1 MDWFFF
7 MKKSYEIVFVKHFY
21 FILLRQ
27 INTILKYP
35 EASGQHKN
43 TTKTFSLF
51 MNSTTLYEKELSFQ
65 ADRRKAAVEF
75 IKIISDLWYD
85 KSIELMLFR
94 NQLIDRNVSD
104 IMNLHEYAGE
114 FVQKPINVFDTV
126 EIARA
131 IENLDLPPSRID
143 IGKLT
148 YEYHLEDN
156 KYHDSRAFVID
167 KLKNAKNSKDI
178 KPKDVVLYGFGRIG
192 RLLAREMMS
201 KIGKGQQLRLRA
213 IVTRDKNDA
222 VSLEKRASLL
232 RYDSIHGDFE
242 GSVQADV
249 ANNALII
256 NGTTVHIITANAP
269 EEIDYTK
276 YGIENA
282 LLIDNTGAF
291 TTEEA
296 LKRHLVSKGVDKVL
310 LTAPGKG
317 VPNIVYGV
325 NHNEYNPDEVA
336 IFSAASCTTNAIT
349 PILKAVEDTLG
360 VVKGHLETIHAYTND
375 QNLVD
380 NMHKKYR
387 RGRAAA
393 LNMVITETGAGSA
406 VAKALP
412 SLTGKLTS
420 NAIRVP
426 VPNGSLVVLNLE
438 VSKETSLENINAIMR
453 SYALEGELVEQIKYS
468 LNNEL
473 VSSDIVGTSAPSIY
487 DSNATIVSGDG
498 KNIVLYVWYDNEYG
512 YSHQVIRLAK
522 YIAKVRRFTYY

>member
-1 MDWFFF
+1 
-7 MKKSYEIVFVKHFY
+7 
-21 FILLRQ
+21 
-27 INTILKYP
+27 
-35 EASGQHKN
+35 
-43 TTKTFSLF
+43 
-51 MNSTTLYEKELSFQ
+51 MNNTTLYQKEVSFQ
-65 ADRRKAAVEF
+65 VDRRRAGVEL

-85 KSIELMLFR
+85 KSIEMVLFK
-94 NQLIDRNVSD
+94 NQLLDKNVNE
-104 IMNLHEYAGE
+104 IINLHQYAGE
-114 FVQKPINVFDTV
+114 FVGKPITVFDSV
-126 EIARA
+126 EIARV
-131 IENLDLPPSRID
+131 ILELDLPPSKLD

-148 YEYHLEDN
+148 YEYRLEDE
-156 KYHDSRAFVID
+156 KYPDARHFVID
-167 KLKNAKNSKDI
+167 KLKEAKSTEEI
-178 KPKDVVLYGFGRIG
+178 QPKDVILYGFGRIG
-192 RLLAREMMS
+192 RLLARELMS
-201 KIGKGQQLRLRA
+201 KTGKGNQLRLRA

-222 VSLEKRASLL
+222 SSLEKRASLL
-232 RYDSIHGDFE
+232 RYDSIHGDFQ
-242 GSVQADV
+242 GSVTADPE
-249 ANNALII
+249 NNALII
-256 NGTTVHIITANAP
+256 NGTTVHVITANSP
-269 EEIDYTK
+269 EEIDYTL
-276 YGIENA
+276 YEIDNA
-282 LLIDNTGAF
+282 LVIDNTGAF
-291 TTEEA
+291 TTHEA
-296 LKRHLVSKGVDKVL
+296 LSRHLSSKGVEKVL

-317 VPNIVYGV
+317 VPNIVHGV
-325 NHNEYNPDEVA
+325 NQNEYNPDEIN

-380 NMHKKYR
+380 NMHNKYR

-412 SLTGKLTS
+412 SLEGKLTS

-438 VSKETSLENINAIMR
+438 VSRETSVQEINAIMKK
-453 SYALEGELVEQIKYS
+453 YALEGELVEQIKYS

-487 DSNATIVSGDG
+487 DSNATIVSRDG
-498 KNIVLYVWYDNEYG
+498 KNIVLYIWYDNEYG

>member
-1 MDWFFF
+1 
-7 MKKSYEIVFVKHFY
+7 
-21 FILLRQ
+21 
-27 INTILKYP
+27 
-35 EASGQHKN
+35 
-43 TTKTFSLF
+43 
-51 MNSTTLYEKELSFQ
+51 MNNNVLYEKELSFQ
-65 ADRRKAAVEF
+65 ADRRKAGVEF
-75 IKIISDLWYD
+75 IKIVSDLWYD
-85 KSIELMLFR
+85 KSIELVLFR
-94 NQLIDRNVSD
+94 NQLIDTNVSD
-104 IMNLHEYAGE
+104 IINLHEYAGE
-114 FVQKPINVFDTV
+114 FVQKPINVFDSV
-126 EIARA
+126 EIANA
-131 IENLDLPPSRID
+131 IQALDLPPSRID

-148 YEYHLEDN
+148 YEYHLEDD
-156 KYHDSRAFVID
+156 KYNDATAFVID
-167 KLKNAKNSKDI
+167 KLKDAKATKNI
-178 KPKDVVLYGFGRIG
+178 QPKDVILYGFGRIG
-192 RLLAREMMS
+192 RLLAREMMC
-201 KIGKGQQLRLRA
+201 KIGKGNQLRLRA
-213 IVTRDKNDA
+213 IVVRDKTDA
-222 VSLEKRASLL
+222 TLLEKRASLL
-232 RYDSIHGDFE
+232 RYDSIHGDFQ
-242 GSVQADV
+242 GSVIADPE
-249 ANNALII
+249 NNALII
-256 NGTTVHIITANAP
+256 NGTTVHIISANSP
-269 EEIDYTK
+269 EDVDYTN

-296 LKRHLVSKGVDKVL
+296 LRRHMSSPGVEKVL

-317 VPNIVYGV
+317 IPNIVYGV
-325 NHNEYNPDEVA
+325 NHNEHSPDEVD

-412 SLTGKLTS
+412 SLAGKLTS

-438 VSKETSLENINAIMR
+438 VEKATTVNEINEIMKH
-453 SYALEGELVEQIKYS
+453 YALEGELVEQIKYS
-468 LNNEL
+468 MNNEL
-473 VSSDIVGTSAPSIY
+473 VSSDIVGTSQPAIY
-487 DSNATIVSGDG
+487 DSNATIVSADG

-522 YIAKVRRFTYY
+522 YIAKVRRYTYY

>member
-1 MDWFFF
+1 MGTFAKNFNNLIQ
-7 MKKSYEIVFVKHFY
+7 IVM
-21 FILLRQ
+21 
-27 INTILKYP
+27 TI
-35 EASGQHKN
+35 S
-43 TTKTFSLF
+43 
-51 MNSTTLYEKELSFQ
+51 YEKEVAFQ
-65 ADRRKAAVEF
+65 ANRRRAGVEF

-85 KSIELMLFR
+85 KSIEMVLFR
-94 NQLIDRNVSD
+94 NQLIDKNVSE
-104 IMNLHEYAGE
+104 IINLHEYAGE
-114 FVQKPINVFDTV
+114 FVGKPISIFDSV
-126 EIARA
+126 EIAKA
-131 IENLDLPPSRID
+131 ILSLDLPPSKLD

-148 YEYHLEDN
+148 FEYHSKEN
-156 KYHDSRAFVID
+156 KSNNAKAFVID
-167 KLKNAKNSKDI
+167 KLKNAKNSEEI
-178 KPKDVVLYGFGRIG
+178 SSKDVVLYGFGRIG
-192 RLLAREMMS
+192 RLLARELMS
-201 KIGKGQQLRLRA
+201 KMGKGEQLRLRA

-232 RYDSIHGDFE
+232 RYDSIHGDFM
-242 GSVQADV
+242 GSVIADV
-249 ANNALII
+249 KNNALII
-256 NGTTVHIITANAP
+256 NGTTVHVITANSP
-269 EEIDYTK
+269 EEIDYTI
-276 YGIENA
+276 YGINDA
-282 LLIDNTGAF
+282 LIIDNTGAF

-296 LKRHLVSKGVDKVL
+296 LSRHLSSKGAHKVL

-317 VPNIVYGV
+317 VPNIVHGV
-325 NHNEYNPDEVA
+325 NQNEYNPDEID

-412 SLTGKLTS
+412 SLAGKLTS

-426 VPNGSLVVLNLE
+426 VPNGSLVILNLE
-438 VSKETSLENINAIMR
+438 IKKATSIAKINAIMKK
-453 SYALEGELVEQIKYS
+453 YALEGELVEQIKYS

-487 DSNATIVSGDG
+487 DSNATIVSADG
-498 KNIVLYVWYDNEYG
+498 KNIVLYIWYDNEYG

>member
-1 MDWFFF
+1 
-7 MKKSYEIVFVKHFY
+7 
-21 FILLRQ
+21 
-27 INTILKYP
+27 
-35 EASGQHKN
+35 
-43 TTKTFSLF
+43 
-51 MNSTTLYEKELSFQ
+51 MNNNNLYEKELSLQ
-65 ADRRKAAVEF
+65 ADRRKAGVEF
-75 IKIISDLWYD
+75 IKIINDLWYD
-85 KSIELMLFR
+85 KSIELIFFR
-94 NQLIDRNVSD
+94 NQLIDTSVST

-131 IENLDLPPSRID
+131 ILNLDLPPSRID

-156 KYHDSRAFVID
+156 KYNDAKAFVID
-167 KLKNAKNSKDI
+167 KLKDSKNSEEI
-178 KPKDVVLYGFGRIG
+178 TPKDVVLYGFGRIG

-213 IVTRDKNDA
+213 IVTRDRNDA
-222 VSLEKRASLL
+222 QSLEKRASLL
-232 RYDSIHGDFE
+232 QYDSVHGDFQ
-242 GSVQADV
+242 GSVSADIE
-249 ANNALII
+249 NNALLI
-256 NGTTVHIITANAP
+256 NGTTVHVITANSP
-269 EEIDYTK
+269 EEIDYTQ
-276 YGIENA
+276 YGIDNA
-282 LLIDNTGAF
+282 LVIDNTGAF

-296 LKRHLVSKGVDKVL
+296 LQRHLTSKGVDKVL

-325 NHNEYNPDEVA
+325 NHNDYNPDEVS

-412 SLTGKLTS
+412 SLAGKLTS

-438 VSKETSLENINAIMR
+438 VGKTTSIEEVNNIMKH
-453 SYALEGELVEQIKYS
+453 YALEGELVEQIKYS

-473 VSSDIVGTSAPSIY
+473 VSSDIVGTSAPSIF
-487 DSNATIVSGDG
+487 DSNATIVSADG
-498 KNIVLYVWYDNEYG
+498 NNIVLYVWYDNEYG

-522 YIAKVRRFTYY
+522 YIAKVRRYTYY

>member
-1 MDWFFF
+1 
-7 MKKSYEIVFVKHFY
+7 
-21 FILLRQ
+21 
-27 INTILKYP
+27 
-35 EASGQHKN
+35 
-43 TTKTFSLF
+43 
-51 MNSTTLYEKELSFQ
+51 MNNNVLYEKELSFQ
-65 ADRRKAAVEF
+65 ADRRRAGVEF
-75 IKIISDLWYD
+75 IKIVSDLWYD
-85 KSIELMLFR
+85 KSIELVLFR

-104 IMNLHEYAGE
+104 IINLHEYAGE
-114 FVQKPINVFDTV
+114 FVQKPINVFDSV
-126 EIARA
+126 EIAGA
-131 IENLDLPPSRID
+131 IQALDLPPSRID

-148 YEYHLEDN
+148 YEYHLEDD
-156 KYHDSRAFVID
+156 KYNDATAFVID
-167 KLKNAKNSKDI
+167 KLKDAKASKNI
-178 KPKDVVLYGFGRIG
+178 QPKDVILYGFGRIG

-201 KIGKGQQLRLRA
+201 KIGKGNQLRLRA
-213 IVTRDKNDA
+213 IVVRDKADA
-222 VSLEKRASLL
+222 TLLEKRASLL

-242 GSVQADV
+242 GSVIADPE
-249 ANNALII
+249 NNALII
-256 NGTTVHIITANAP
+256 NGTTVHIITANSP
-269 EEIDYTK
+269 EDVDYTF
-276 YGIENA
+276 YGINNA

-296 LKRHLVSKGVDKVL
+296 LRRHLTSQGVEKVL

-317 VPNIVYGV
+317 IPNIVYGV
-325 NHNEYNPDEVA
+325 NHNEHSPEDVD

-412 SLTGKLTS
+412 SLSGKLTS

-438 VSKETSLENINAIMR
+438 VERATNVNEINEIMKH
-453 SYALEGELVEQIKYS
+453 YALEGELVEQIKYS
-468 LNNEL
+468 MNNEL
-473 VSSDIVGTSAPSIY
+473 VSSDIVGTAQPAIY
-487 DSNATIVSGDG
+487 DSNATIVSADG

-522 YIAKVRRFTYY
+522 YIAKVRRYTYY

>member
-1 MDWFFF
+1 
-7 MKKSYEIVFVKHFY
+7 
-21 FILLRQ
+21 
-27 INTILKYP
+27 
-35 EASGQHKN
+35 
-43 TTKTFSLF
+43 
-51 MNSTTLYEKELSFQ
+51 MNNNVLYEKELSFQ
-65 ADRRKAAVEF
+65 ADRRRAGVEF

-85 KSIELMLFR
+85 KSIELVLFR

-104 IMNLHEYAGE
+104 IMNLHEYAGQ
-114 FVQKPINVFDTV
+114 FVEKPINVFDSV

-131 IENLDLPPSRID
+131 LVALDLPPSRID
-143 IGKLT
+143 IGWLT
-148 YEYHLEDN
+148 YEYHLEDD
-156 KYHDSRAFVID
+156 KYNDATAFVID
-167 KLKNAKNSKDI
+167 KLKGAKESATI
-178 KPKDVVLYGFGRIG
+178 KSKDVVLYGFGRIG

-201 KIGKGQQLRLRA
+201 KIGKGNQLRLRA

-222 VSLEKRASLL
+222 ILLEKRASLL
-232 RYDSIHGDFE
+232 RYDSIHGDFQ
-242 GSVQADV
+242 GSVVADPE
-249 ANNALII
+249 NNALII
-256 NGTTVHIITANAP
+256 NGTTVHMITANSP
-269 EEIDYTK
+269 EDIDYTA

-296 LKRHLVSKGVDKVL
+296 LRRHLTSGGIDKVL

-325 NHNEYNPDEVA
+325 NHNEYSPDEVD
-336 IFSAASCTTNAIT
+336 IYSAASCTTNAIT

-387 RGRAAA
+387 RGRAAG

-412 SLTGKLTS
+412 ALAGKLTS

-438 VSKETSLENINAIMR
+438 VNKETSIQEVNDIMKH
-453 SYALEGELVEQIKYS
+453 YALEGELVEQIRYS
-468 LNNEL
+468 MNNEL
-473 VSSDIVGTSAPSIY
+473 VSSDIVGTAQPSIF
-487 DSNATIVSGDG
+487 DSNATIVSADG

-522 YIAKVRRFTYY
+522 YIAKVRRYTYY

>member
-1 MDWFFF
+1 
-7 MKKSYEIVFVKHFY
+7 
-21 FILLRQ
+21 
-27 INTILKYP
+27 
-35 EASGQHKN
+35 
-43 TTKTFSLF
+43 
-51 MNSTTLYEKELSFQ
+51 MNQTTLYEKEIAFQ
-65 ADRRKAAVEF
+65 ADRRKAGVEF
-75 IKIISDLWYD
+75 IKIISDLWFD
-85 KSIELMLFR
+85 KSIELVLFR
-94 NQLIDRNVSD
+94 NQLIDKNVSE
-104 IMNLHEYAGE
+104 IINLHEYAVA
-114 FVQKPINVFDTV
+114 FVGKPINVFDSV
-126 EIARA
+126 EIANA
-131 IENLDLPPSRID
+131 IVDLDLPPSRID

-156 KYHDSRAFVID
+156 KYNDAKAFVID
-167 KLKNAKNSKDI
+167 KLKKAKSFQEI

-222 VSLEKRASLL
+222 ILLEKRASLL
-232 RYDSIHGDFE
+232 RYDSVHGDFQ
-242 GSVQADV
+242 GSVIADPE
-249 ANNALII
+249 NNALLI
-256 NGTTVHIITANAP
+256 NGTTVHIITANTP
-269 EEIDYTK
+269 EEVDYTV
-276 YGIENA
+276 YGIEDA
-282 LLIDNTGAF
+282 LIIDNTGAF

-296 LKRHLVSKGVDKVL
+296 LKRHLTSKGADKVL

-325 NHNEYNPDEVA
+325 NHEDYNPDDVS

-349 PILKAVEDTLG
+349 PVLKAVEDTLG
-360 VVKGHLETIHAYTND
+360 VIKGHLETIHAYTND

-412 SLTGKLTS
+412 RLAGKLTS

-438 VSKETSLENINAIMR
+438 VGKKTSIAAVNNIMKK
-453 SYALEGELVEQIKYS
+453 YALEGELVEQIKYS
-468 LNNEL
+468 INNEL
-473 VSSDIVGTSAPSIY
+473 VSSDIVGTSAPAIF

-522 YIAKVRRFTYY
+522 YIAKVRRYTYY